1 MIFAI
6 CGLTVDGTGTE
17 RAGTSSIGDAAV
29 CAAAALNPAI
39 PIAAH
44 NSVVA
49 RSAGGT
55 NLRIPA
61 AGSVIAFPLFFFIRA
76 STHRDDLCALDAPP
90 ATPSLPHYSRMKRLT
105 RP

>member
-17 RAGTSSIGDAAV
+17 RAGTSSTGDAAV

-49 RSAGGT
+49 PSFDAA
-55 NLRIPA
+55 NLWIPA
-61 AGSVIAFPLFFFIRA
+61 IGFFIVSPVFLFVLQRVA
-76 STHRDDLCALDAPP
+76 TICA
-90 ATPSLPHYSRMKRLT
+90 R
-105 RP
+105 